1 MNKAEAL
8 ILARSLLSDLEQP
21 SVKFEVAV
29 AKALRLAQLMGDDKR
44 SEWLMYEMYGY
55 RLDTDVGKVYAQMMG
70 RWDGKSKTGT
80 FAPASTLATIVDS
93 MMHSVDAH
101 KNYQPSGDFAHANH
115 IDRIEKL
122 NALVIQI
129 TPIQKI
135 LSILRSQL
143 HFFASGAANEAQFSE
158 TSRSIFE
165 GYQKSVDA
173 LLSSSATEA
182 FAKLPQVFE
191 RLANGEQEAVSHAL
205 TSCRRIIDAFAD
217 AIFPPQELPLQ
228 VDGQALD
235 CGKDKTRNRLRA
247 YVSKHTTS
255 RSRKER
261 INKSIVLLY
270 DRVSAGVHSDV
281 PPDEA
286 RALVLQT
293 YLLLGELLSLR
304 SAPSQ

>member
-8 ILARSLLSDLEQP
+8 TLARSLLSDLEQP
-21 SVKFEVAV
+21 SMKFEVVV
-29 AKALRLAQLMGDDKR
+29 AKALRLAQLMGDYKR
-44 SEWLMYEMYGY
+44 TEWLMYEMYGY
-55 RLDTDVGKVYAQMMG
+55 QLNTDIGKKYAQIMG

-80 FAPASTLATIVDS
+80 FAPAATLATIVDS
-93 MMHSVDAH
+93 MMHTIEAH
-101 KNYQPSGDFAHANH
+101 KNYQPSGDFAHMHH
-115 IDRIEKL
+115 IDRVDKL
-122 NALVIQI
+122 NTLISQI
-129 TPIQKI
+129 TPIQNI

-165 GYQKSVDA
+165 SYQNEVDA
-173 LLSSSATEA
+173 LLSSSAAEA

-191 RLANGEQEAVSHAL
+191 RLTSGEQEAVSHAL

-217 AIFPPQELPLQ
+217 AIYPPQENSVE

-235 CGKDKTRNRLRA
+235 CGKDKTRNRFRA
-247 YVSKHTTS
+247 YVAENTTS
-255 RSRKER
+255 KSRKER
-261 INKSIVLLY
+261 INKSVVLLC

-281 PPDEA
+281 SPDEA

-304 SAPSQ
+304 RLPE